1 MVQPEIDGME
11 LLGAVGEG
19 TCGSIFIARV
29 LEGSEPPL
37 PGIKW
42 YAVRVFNAIAI
53 NRNLIESVVRRLESG
68 SYPASVVPIAWR
80 ESKQGS
86 RCMIMPMLA
95 EVDEKNA
102 TIAIRCLQDHLADY
116 PATDAWPV
124 VEKLARAL
132 GEMHR
137 RKIPHGNVK
146 PGNIFFKEDGNI
158 YLTDFAMG
166 QMPGVGMTP
175 RPETLLYAPPE
186 QISDPDGYL
195 DGKGYGWDT
204 FAFAA
209 IAFRLLTGKTPQ
221 CEAMSHKGQ
230 PASGPA
236 DAAHAHTDAREEP
249 GAMECLDL
257 ETWSRD
263 CDDPYERKRRG
274 VITRCLSLDPEERY
288 CDMNEV
294 LRLWEDIDADARA
307 GSEKLRLRKR
317 IRRNKLVT
325 VSSLMLAG
333 GCVWLCVML
342 FGLLAKQKMERGS
355 DLETFNKT
363 ITALEAKTEGAEDM
377 AFKAIKA
384 KQDTETS
391 GEAFQRRTA
400 ATLSY
405 LRNQVGLMSITNDRL
420 VEWLMRTSSKELP
433 ELEAPDPASEVI
445 ARELREL
452 LRLTEGDPQA
462 TPIRTA
468 ALMQLAELE
477 IHQNKTASA
486 SAFIDQAELAVSEAS
501 GDDGRSRARI
511 ARARLACLLQALE
524 HNDISLAEAILP
536 KARKG
541 IEAIPGDDEKE
552 LRRINA
558 VMQMI
563 DGSMIA
569 SSEPAK
575 ALVHFQLALKD
586 LEELHQALPE
596 HVAMR
601 TQISRYALKSA
612 SIAESLDLFDDAA
625 QMRSMAANHLRAI
638 LNSNPDLKLAKI
650 DLAKIEI
657 LSAES
662 DLRSGDD
669 INGAAKLKAAEGLL
683 AGLSTDDVSPHGAS
697 MQMAT
702 AMGLRSIMLRDQGRR
717 TDAGK
722 LLEEAIEMSEK
733 IVAAHPGAREPLY
746 RLAVFHW
753 QRASLHADAGN
764 SKDKLSEGKQAA
776 ELMQKLLKQGGNS
789 REIELRRSLA
799 YLYGDLGQT
808 AQNTGQRNDAIAYF
822 DDASAMWQSLIDVH
836 ERNMEYLD
844 GLKWSR
850 SRYRQLGGK

>member
-1 MVQPEIDGME
+1 MMQPEIDGME

-29 LEGSEPPL
+29 VEGSEPPL

-53 NRNLIESVVRRLESG
+53 NRNLIESIVRRLENG
-68 SYPASVVPIAWR
+68 SYPASVVPITWR

-95 EVDEKNA
+95 DVDEENA

-116 PATDAWPV
+116 PATDAWPL

-146 PGNIFFKEDGNI
+146 PGNIFFKDDGNI
-158 YLTDFAMG
+158 YLADFAMG

-186 QISDPDGYL
+186 QINNPDGYL
-195 DGKGYGWDT
+195 EGKGYGWDT

-209 IAFRLLTGKTPQ
+209 IAFRLLTGKAPQ
-221 CEAMSHKGQ
+221 CEAMSHKGL
-230 PASGPA
+230 PANGSTETSVA
-236 DAAHAHTDAREEP
+236 DTDAREEK
-249 GAMECLDL
+249 GAAEYLDL
-257 ETWSRD
+257 QSWSRD
-263 CDDPYERKRRG
+263 CDDPHERKRRG
-274 VITRCLSLDPEERY
+274 VIARCLSLDPEDRY

-307 GSEKLRLRKR
+307 SSEKLRLRKR
-317 IRRNKLVT
+317 TRRNKLVT
-325 VSSLMLAG
+325 VSSLMMAG
-333 GCVWLCVML
+333 GLVWLCVAL

-363 ITALEAKTEGAEDM
+363 ITALENETDGAKTNAYL
-377 AFKAIKA
+377 AIKA
-384 KQDTETS
+384 KQATETS
-391 GEAFQRRTA
+391 SQAFERQMA
-400 ATLSY
+400 ATLAY
-405 LRNQVGLMSITNDRL
+405 LRNQVKVMSITNDHL

-433 ELEAPDPASEVI
+433 ELEAPDPASKVI
-445 ARELREL
+445 AGELQEL
-452 LRLTEGDPQA
+452 LGLIKGDPQA
-462 TPIRTA
+462 GPIRIAT
-468 ALMQLAELE
+468 LMQLAELE

-486 SAFIDQAELAVSEAS
+486 NAFIDRAERAVSEAGAS
-501 GDDGRSRARI
+501 DNRARARI
-511 ARARLACLLQALE
+511 ARARLACLLQALDSK
-524 HNDISLAEAILP
+524 NTSLAETILP
-536 KARKG
+536 KARKD
-541 IEAIPGDDEKE
+541 IEAIPGNDEKE
-552 LRRINA
+552 IRRINA
-558 VMQMI
+558 VMQII

-569 SSEPAK
+569 GSEPAK

-586 LEELHQALPE
+586 LEALHQALPE

-601 TQISRYALKSA
+601 AQISRYALKGA
-612 SIAESLDLFDDAA
+612 SIAESLDLFDDAS

-638 LNSNPDLKLAKI
+638 LKSNPDLKLAKI

-669 INGAAKLKAAEGLL
+669 INGAAKLKTAEALL
-683 AGLSTDDVSPHGAS
+683 AGLSTDDNSPQGAS
-697 MQMAT
+697 MQVAT

-717 TDAGK
+717 TDADK
-722 LLEEAIEMSEK
+722 LLGQAIEMTEK
-733 IVAAHPGAREPLY
+733 IVAAHPQAREPLY

-753 QRASLHADAGN
+753 QRAGLHADAGN
-764 SKDKLSEGKQAA
+764 SKDKLNEGKEAA
-776 ELMQKLLKQGGNS
+776 ELMQKLLEQGGKS

-808 AQNTGQRNDAIAYF
+808 AQKTGRKTDAIAYF
-822 DDASAMWQSLIDVH
+822 GSASSMWQSLLDAH

>member
-1 MVQPEIDGME
+1 MVQPEIEGME

-19 TCGSIFIARV
+19 TCGSVFIARV

-37 PGIKW
+37 PNTKW

-68 SYPASVVPIAWR
+68 TYPASVVPIAWR
-80 ESKQGS
+80 ESRQRS

-95 EVDEKNA
+95 DVDEENA
-102 TIAIRCLQDHLADY
+102 TIAIRCLQDYLSEY
-116 PATDAWPV
+116 PETNAWPV

-146 PGNIFFKEDGNI
+146 PGNVFFKEDGNI

-186 QISDPDGYL
+186 QISNPDGYL
-195 DGKGYGWDT
+195 DGKGYEWDS
-204 FAFAA
+204 FAFAS
-209 IAFRLLTGKTPQ
+209 IAFRLLTGKFPR
-221 CEAMSHKGQ
+221 CEAMSQ
-230 PASGPA
+230 RESLASGSA
-236 DAAHAHTDAREEP
+236 DPSSLQAEADEH
-249 GAMECLDL
+249 LDL

-263 CDDPYERKRRG
+263 CDDPYELKRRG
-274 VITRCLSLDPEERY
+274 VIARCLSLNPEERY

-307 GSEKLRLRKR
+307 ASEKLRLRKR
-317 IRRNKLVT
+317 TRRNKLVT
-325 VSSLMLAG
+325 VSSLLLATA
-333 GCVWLCVML
+333 CIALSVILS
-342 FGLLAKQKMERGS
+342 GLLVKHKMERGS
-355 DLETFNKT
+355 EMEAFNKT
-363 ITALEAKTEGAEDM
+363 ISALEAKTEGAKDM

-384 KQDTETS
+384 QQDTETS
-391 GEAFQRRTA
+391 GEAFQRKMA
-400 ATLSY
+400 ATLAY
-405 LRNQVGLMSITNDRL
+405 LRNQVRVMSETNGHL

-433 ELEAPDPASEVI
+433 ALETPDPASEVI
-445 ARELREL
+445 AKELQEL
-452 LRLTEGDPQA
+452 LRLIEGDPKAGPVRA
-462 TPIRTA
+462 TT
-468 ALMQLAELE
+468 LMQLAELE
-477 IHQNKTASA
+477 IHQNKPASA
-486 SAFIDQAELAVSEAS
+486 SALLDRVEKADA
-501 GDDGRSRARI
+501 DDDRLRARV

-524 HNDISLAEAILP
+524 HKDTTLAETILP
-536 KARKG
+536 KARQD
-541 IEAIPGDDEKE
+541 IEAITGDDEKE

-558 VMQMI
+558 VMQII
-563 DGSMIA
+563 DGSMIEG
-569 SSEPAK
+569 SEPEK
-575 ALVHFQLALKD
+575 ALIHFQLALKD
-586 LEELHQALPE
+586 LEGLHQALPE
-596 HVAMR
+596 HIAMR
-601 TQISRYALKSA
+601 SQISRYALKSA
-612 SIAESLDLFDDAA
+612 SIAESLDLFDDAS

-638 LNSNPDLKLAKI
+638 LKKHPDLKLART

-662 DLRSGDD
+662 DLRAGDD
-669 INGAAKLKAAEGLL
+669 INGATKLKTAESLLSGLP
-683 AGLSTDDVSPHGAS
+683 TDDTSPHGAA

-722 LLEEAIEMSEK
+722 LLEQAIDMTEK
-733 IVAAHPGAREPLY
+733 IVAAHPQAREALY

-753 QRASLHADAGN
+753 QRAGLHADAGN
-764 SKDKLSEGKQAA
+764 SKDKLGEGKQAA
-776 ELMQKLLKQGGNS
+776 ELMQKLLKQGSTS

-808 AQNTGQRNDAIAYF
+808 AQSTGRRTDAIAYF
-822 DDASAMWQSLIDVH
+822 GEASEMWQSLLDGH